1 LLEENELLIG
11 DSIGKVYL
19 FPDLQKMSNA
29 ILLKNDNNAVFCIEC
44 FNIFCTGKKDILIGT
59 SKNLQIYSFKDGKY
73 ELSHEISFPFPIY
86 SLKCLDVNQ
95 DGCVEIVVLTMKSL
109 HIMRPDLSDILLKK
123 LEIYFEIK

>member
-1 LLEENELLIG
+1 LGENELLIG

-19 FPDLQKMSNA
+19 FPDLQQMSNA
-29 ILLKNDNNAVFCIEC
+29 ILLKNDNNTVYCVEC
-44 FNIFCTGKKDILIGT
+44 FNVFCTGKKDILIGT

-73 ELSHEISFPFPIY
+73 EFALEITFPFPIY

-109 HIMRPDLSDILLKK
+109 HVLRPDLSEILLKK